1 MQLLYALPKHRELSL
16 PTLPL
21 MRPLAAFFSEIAMQ
35 RNYQSADHCFL
46 NNKELTNQTAFHE
59 AGHAASIY
67 LGNKKKQLPPVFFQ
81 IKIKKPENAEN
92 AENQLYYAK
101 VIDGRLIQNLPIAGL
116 ENIQGLTIEE
126 QRHYQSAYEAD
137 VINLLVGPLAEAKYV
152 SIRDDEAFN
161 FNLFNT
167 QALNYYGGSSDVNKA
182 NAYLEYFIPSEQ
194 QRENKMLELFSEA
207 FRFIENKENW
217 KYILNLAHYILKSE
231 KNVISCEEVINV
243 LKSA

>member
-1 MQLLYALPKHRELSL
+1 
-16 PTLPL
+16 
-21 MRPLAAFFSEIAMQ
+21 MQ
-35 RNYQSADHCFL
+35 RNYQSADHCFQ

-81 IKIKKPENAEN
+81 IKIKKPENS
-92 AENQLYYAK
+92 ENQLYYAK
-101 VIDGRLIQNLPIAGL
+101 VVDGRLIQNLPIAGL
-116 ENIQGLTIEE
+116 ENLQSLTTEE
-126 QRHYQSAYEAD
+126 QHHYQSAYEAD

-161 FNLFNT
+161 FNLLNT
-167 QALNYYGGSSDVNKA
+167 HALNYYGGSSDVNKA
-182 NAYLEYFIPSEQ
+182 YAYLAYFIPSEN
-194 QRENKMLELFSEA
+194 QREIKMLELFSEA
-207 FRFIENKENW
+207 FRFIENNENW

-231 KNVISCEEVINV
+231 KNVISCEEVIDV